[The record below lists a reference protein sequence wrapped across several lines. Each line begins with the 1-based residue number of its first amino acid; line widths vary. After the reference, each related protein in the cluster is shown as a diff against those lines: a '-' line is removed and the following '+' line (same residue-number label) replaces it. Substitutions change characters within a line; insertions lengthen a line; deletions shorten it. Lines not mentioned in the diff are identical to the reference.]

1 MAGLQHWLRHAFGDP
16 GDEPPSERQLELV
29 VWLAREVVRRELT
42 VPALAFLEMSRPL
55 NNLTAQTIT
64 FFSPLLSAI
73 VPAER
78 HLEWSA
84 FLERRDAID
93 RLTAAIE
100 AAGDSRQV

>member
-1 MAGLQHWLRHAFGDP
+1 MTDFRNWLRQAFADP
-16 GDEPPSERQLELV
+16 GEDPPTERQLELV
-29 VWLAREVVRRELT
+29 AWLAREVVRRELT

-64 FFSPLLSAI
+64 FLSPLLTAI
-73 VPAER
+73 VPEER
-78 HLEWSA
+78 HKEWSA

-100 AAGDSRQV
+100 AAGDAGAG